1 MASASRPGPAGVCA
15 YTDASRCAVTSVSV
29 SEVNSMPSASHS
41 ARSAAK
47 FSMIPLWITATLPS
61 AETCG
66 WALRS
71 VGPPWVAHR
80 VCPMPMVEPGSG
92 CSASCF
98 SRLASLPAFL
108 AVAIPPSVRTATP
121 AES

>member
-1 MASASRPGPAGVCA
+1 
-15 YTDASRCAVTSVSV
+15 
-29 SEVNSMPSASHS
+29 
-41 ARSAAK
+41 
-47 FSMIPLWITATLPS
+47 MIPLWMTATVPS
-61 AETCG
+61 AERCG

-80 VCPMPMVEPGSG
+80 VCPIPIVAAGSG
-92 CSASCF
+92 LSASSF

-108 AVAIPPSVRTATP
+108 AELSFPSATTAMP